1 MKHALVTGGCGFL
14 GSAIVKLLIERGV
27 TVRILAVPGEPDDN
41 VRGLD
46 VEILRGDVR
55 KRSDCEQAV
64 AGCDTVFHCA
74 AVYKAYA
81 PDPTVMYEVNQTGTF
96 NMLEACRR
104 AGVGTVVYTA
114 SIVSLGRPPV
124 GTVGDEN
131 TVYQEWDI
139 DFPYSRSKLHSRK
152 IAEDFA
158 SWGLDVRIVC
168 PAIVFGPGDIAP
180 TPSGKLILET
190 LKGGPPIHVPGGAAY
205 VDVRDAALV
214 HVLAAE
220 RGKPGERY
228 IAASENMTNEELL
241 RAIQRVS
248 GKERRLYAV
257 PTPVARAIV
266 TAMNNVAARMNQEPQ
281 LSLDFFEYSLK
292 GSFFTADK
300 AKRELGATFRPIDD
314 TIRDAIA
321 YFKATGKTA

>member
-1 MKHALVTGGCGFL
+1 MKQALVTGGCGFL
-14 GSAIVKLLIERGV
+14 GSSIVKLLLDRGV
-27 TVRILAVPGEPDDN
+27 AVRILAVPGEPDDN

-46 VEILRGDVR
+46 VEVIRGDVR
-55 KRSDCEQAV
+55 ERGDCERAV

-81 PDPTVMYEVNQTGTF
+81 PDPSVMYDVNNRGTF

-104 AGVGTVVYTA
+104 EGVGAVVYTA
-114 SIVSLGRPPV
+114 SIVALGRPPA
-124 GTVGDEN
+124 GTIGDED
-131 TVYQEWDI
+131 TAYMEWDI
-139 DFPYSRSKLHSRK
+139 DFPYSRSKFQSRK
-152 IAEDFA
+152 LAESFA
-158 SWGLDVRIVC
+158 AWGLDVRIVC

-220 RGKPGERY
+220 KGKAGERY
-228 IAASENMTNEELL
+228 IAAAENLSNEDLL

-257 PTPVARAIV
+257 PTPVARALV

-292 GSFFTADK
+292 ASFFTAAK

-321 YFKATGKTA
+321 YFRANGKTP